1 MKVARTD
8 TACWTWGTTRRSRPG
23 ARLSVI
29 TSTLLVLFAFP
40 KNSPAEQSQRTLADI
55 PGARE
60 SLVRMVSPKFY
71 RSLLIS
77 PVRGWIVVRG
87 QLVNGRLSGCR
98 IAHSELEGAYDQV
111 ALDLA
116 NNLLVIGF
124 ERSEMTG
131 VAPSVLLH
139 VLIYNIADGSLAIS
153 FAHLETPGGTQM
165 RNYGSAWMAVEK
177 RNHLWETIDPQSLAP
192 YEKRGPRAYTLAIE
206 NPQAKTHLPRAV
218 GRMLLNNH

>member
-1 MKVARTD
+1 M
-8 TACWTWGTTRRSRPG
+8 ACPSRGTIRRSRRSS
-23 ARLSVI
+23 RLCVI

-40 KNSPAEQSQRTLADI
+40 KNSPAAAQKPRTLGDI

-131 VAPSVLLH
+131 VAPPVLLH
-139 VLIYNIADGSLAIS
+139 VLIYNIADGALAIS
-153 FAHLETPGGTQM
+153 FAHLETAGGTQM

-177 RNHLWETIDPQSLAP
+177 RNHLWETIDSQSLAP

-206 NPQAKTHLPRAV
+206 NPQAKNHLPRAV

>member
-1 MKVARTD
+1 MRVIDVVCFVLALAVDVA
-8 TACWTWGTTRRSRPG
+8 A
-23 ARLSVI
+23 A
-29 TSTLLVLFAFP
+29 
-40 KNSPAEQSQRTLADI
+40 PAPRTLTDI

-60 SLVRMVSPKFY
+60 SLSRMVSPRFY
-71 RSLLIS
+71 RSLQIS

-87 QLVNGRLSGCR
+87 QLVSGRLSGSR

-116 NNLLVIGF
+116 NNLLVVGF

-131 VAPSVLLH
+131 VAPPVLLH
-139 VLIYNIADGSLAIS
+139 VLIYNIADGHLALS

-177 RNHLWETIDPQSLAP
+177 RNHLWETIDPVSLAP

-206 NPQAKTHLPRAV
+206 NPEAKTKLPRAV
-218 GRMLLNNH
+218 GAMLLRNH

>member
-1 MKVARTD
+1 MRVIDVAGFVL
-8 TACWTWGTTRRSRPG
+8 AL
-23 ARLSVI
+23 A
-29 TSTLLVLFAFP
+29 LVDVAAAP
-40 KNSPAEQSQRTLADI
+40 PPRTLTDI

-60 SLVRMVSPKFY
+60 SLSRMVSRKFY
-71 RSLLIS
+71 QSLLIS
-77 PVRGWIVVRG
+77 PLRGWIVVRG
-87 QLVNGRLSGCR
+87 QLVNGHLSGCR
-98 IAHSELEGAYDQV
+98 IAHSELDGAYDQV

-116 NNLLVIGF
+116 NNLLVVGF

-139 VLIYNIADGSLAIS
+139 VLIYNIADGHLALS

-177 RNHLWETIDPQSLAP
+177 PNHLWETIDPQSLAP

-206 NPQAKTHLPRAV
+206 NPEAKTKLPRAV
-218 GRMLLNNH
+218 GAMLLRNH